1 MQRVKKECEMLGNW
15 YITVE
20 KTLLFFSFILFLS
33 SFYKQMFELIRSVYI
48 CMYMHVIPCAYH
60 HVHIYLC
67 LL

>member
-1 MQRVKKECEMLGNW
+1 MLGDW

-33 SFYKQMFELIRSVYI
+33 SFYKQMFELVRSVYI
-48 CMYMHVIPCAYH
+48 CMCVHVLACAYY